1 MKIILSLLMGLL
13 TCLSCF
19 SQNSDVGNYNLPP
32 GYVLS
37 SKRTILDLSF
47 KIDKTKPALNYDSKD
62 LKVLKNLSSEQVEE
76 YKDKLGDYYDYYKE
90 GITYINTLSNKVKD
104 IYTIEEIWY
113 IYIFDQK
120 LKDKLL
126 TIK

>member
-1 MKIILSLLMGLL
+1 MKRIFSLVLILLAFMS
-13 TCLSCF
+13 SF
-19 SQNSDVGNYNLPP
+19 SQNSDVGKYNLPP
-32 GYVLS
+32 GFVLS
-37 SKRTILDLSF
+37 PKRTVFDLSF
-47 KIDKTKPALNYDSKD
+47 KIDKTKPYVNYSSTD

-76 YKDKLGDYYDYYKE
+76 YKDKLGDYYFYYKE
-90 GITYINTLSNKVKD
+90 GIAYINTLSNKVKN

>member
-1 MKIILSLLMGLL
+1 MKIYLSFVLCLLAYF
-13 TCLSCF
+13 SCF
-19 SQNSDVGNYNLPP
+19 SQKISEKNYNLPP

-47 KIDKTKPALNYDSKD
+47 KIDKTKPMLNYDSKD

-90 GITYINTLSNKVKD
+90 GIAYINTLSNKVKY